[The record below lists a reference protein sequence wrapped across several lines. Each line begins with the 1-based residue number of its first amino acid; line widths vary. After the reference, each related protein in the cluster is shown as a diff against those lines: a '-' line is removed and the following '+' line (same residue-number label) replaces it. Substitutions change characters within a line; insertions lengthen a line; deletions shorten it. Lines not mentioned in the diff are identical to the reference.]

1 MKIKIE
7 NTNEDATEFS
17 PVSVKVSDAETGQ
30 EIRHI
35 AAMSIKMF
43 PGEAVRAYLD
53 VYVIPELIEA
63 EAILS
68 LQSLMEA
75 ADFYGFKLV
84 RKEEVH

>member
-1 MKIKIE
+1 MKTLPNFHLSALKL
-7 NTNEDATEFS
+7 ATL
-17 PVSVKVSDAETGQ
+17 TGE